1 MSEMLIE
8 IQKRLEAVKQSKNF
22 SGMSSDEI
30 IDNLLDIIGALL
42 VELERINNAIFEISN
57 EWDI

>member
-8 IQKRLEAVKQSKNF
+8 IQKRLEAVKQSKNYN
-22 SGMSSDEI
+22 GMSSDEI